1 MTKEELNRWKLAL
14 KIMKGELDDQLD
26 EIISSYRIEEEKR
39 EEAAND
45 GE

>member
-1 MTKEELNRWKLAL
+1 MTKEELERWKLAL

-26 EIISSYRIEEEKR
+26 EIISSYRVEENEEEA
-39 EEAAND
+39 END